1 MRTFTR
7 EAGIHR
13 RGDPSC
19 EALDGR
25 RGQDISVVTASGPKT
40 PKEGTRP
47 TRLCGCIVCLK
58 PCRRVTLL
66 SKFCLLMKERERTY
80 NFKSVLASLG

>member
-1 MRTFTR
+1 MHTFTR

-25 RGQDISVVTASGPKT
+25 RAQDVSVATASGPET

-47 TRLCGCIVCLK
+47 TRLRGCSV
-58 PCRRVTLL
+58 
-66 SKFCLLMKERERTY
+66 SKTTAPRHASLQVLPLDERERTY

>member
-1 MRTFTR
+1 MHTFTR

-25 RGQDISVVTASGPKT
+25 RAQDISVATASGPET

-47 TRLCGCIVCLK
+47 TRLRGCSVSNASLQVL
-58 PCRRVTLL
+58 PLD
-66 SKFCLLMKERERTY
+66 ERERTY
-80 NFKSVLASLG
+80 NFKSGLASLG

>member
-1 MRTFTR
+1 MHTFTW

-47 TRLCGCIVCLK
+47 TRLCSCTV
-58 PCRRVTLL
+58 
-66 SKFCLLMKERERTY
+66 SKTMSPRHSSLQVLPLDERERTY
-80 NFKSVLASLG
+80 NFKSELASLG